1 VQLFAY
7 RDYCPSPHIVDT
19 FAATVIFCLELPL
32 KYRIC
37 YDSLERIGTGRTTEQ
52 KRSEKMNT
60 FVDERWLSVEEIAVH
75 LGIKRDTIYKWIE
88 RKEMPAHK
96 VGTLWKF
103 RRSEIDAWV
112 LSGKA
117 SDHPKSR

>member
-1 VQLFAY
+1 MTHRRTKV
-7 RDYCPSPHIVDT
+7 T
-19 FAATVIFCLELPL
+19 FPANLIFCLVLPL
-32 KYRIC
+32 QYRLC
-37 YDSLERIGTGRTTEQ
+37 YDSLGRIGTGRTNEQ
-52 KRSEKMNT
+52 KRSEEMNT
-60 FVDERWLSVEEIAVH
+60 FVDERWLSVEEIAAH

-103 RRSEIDAWV
+103 RRSEVDAWV

-117 SDHPKSR
+117 SDQPKPR